1 MSGPKIEG
9 ISYGGDYIAV
19 SYNRHRTL
27 KLGLTSAHRFTLY
40 EFGRGFDIDGDG
52 SSYMTFS
59 FHDGSG
65 ERRHVAFS
73 APAAD
78 VDLMDT
84 ELRAFLEPYRRA
96 NPKASTI

>member
-59 FHDGSG
+59 FRDENG
-65 ERRHVAFS
+65 ERRHMAFS
-73 APAAD
+73 ASAAE
-78 VDLMDT
+78 VDRMDA
-84 ELRAFLEPYRRA
+84 ELRTFLEPYRRRRLKPA
-96 NPKASTI
+96 K